1 MKHTFTREQ
10 IKRIILEELK
20 NSTDEEEAEEHL
32 RNLIG
37 LNEQED
43 TDEFEKKIKRAK
55 TLKNWAGISLLG
67 AVVALFGGFEA
78 LNDMQAQ
85 QVQQDAQKVQQLD
98 AETLEKFGVDV
109 EALVDPEGA
118 AAQRGASFATAE
130 LGLVDLS
137 DMKNSQK
144 VEVLWDQI
152 DNMVDRGQ
160 MSYKKAKVGSPLPGG
175 YATLDYDAIPPD
187 LVLPNSLKTKDE
199 YRAWLIQNVL
209 RGDKKN
215 IGDLKKFVFG
225 STGKWPSGTG
235 EKKSRYAGKAQVL
248 PGEWTVAF
256 DLYGDIVEEM
266 ANSFYENIKNED
278 TRDAAIAGVGAKDLD
293 QAIEIV
299 NGILYTADRQIR

>member
-1 MKHTFTREQ
+1 MKYTFTREQ
-10 IKRIILEELK
+10 IKRIILQELK
-20 NSTDEEEAEEHL
+20 NSTDEEAAEEHL

-37 LNEQED
+37 LNEQEN
-43 TDEFEKKIKRAK
+43 TDEFEKKIKKAR

-85 QVQQDAQKVQQLD
+85 QVQQDVQKVQQLD

-109 EALVDPEGA
+109 EALGDPEGA
-118 AAQRGASFATAE
+118 AAKRGAAFATAE

-137 DMKNSQK
+137 DLTNTQK
-144 VEVLWDQI
+144 VEILWREI
-152 DNMVDRGQ
+152 DKKVDRGEL
-160 MSYKKAKVGSPLPGG
+160 SYKKAKVGSPLPGG
-175 YATLDYDAIPPD
+175 YATLDYNAIPAD
-187 LVLPNSLKTKDE
+187 LVMPNSLKTKDE

-215 IGDLKKFVFG
+215 VGDLKKFVFG

-235 EKKSRYAGKAQVL
+235 EQKSRYAGKAQVL
-248 PGEWTVAF
+248 PPEWTVAF

-266 ANSFYENIKNED
+266 ANTYYENLKNED
-278 TRDAAIAGVGAKDLD
+278 TRDAAIAALGAKD
-293 QAIEIV
+293 QEEAIKMI
-299 NGILYTADRQIR
+299 NAILYTVDR